1 MLRVSSTSA
10 ETPGSQGY
18 SFIPTFYINT
28 PLVSRT
34 DILVDPGGIVARVAW
49 LGSTFVPS
57 QNHPTEPRTQT
68 TKENEICGFALL
80 AWEARFFPPMLF
92 RRFINSHQP
101 GPYRTGSS
109 PWQVSV
115 CGGSLASKRYPT
127 ASTSPPGRK
136 AYVVL
141 VRLTFCLVRIPIPC
155 VVPYSRGCTIT
166 KPSTQRRLHN
176 YTKCPP

>member
-34 DILVDPGGIVARVAW
+34 DILVDPGGTVARVAW

-92 RRFINSHQP
+92 RRFINSRQQD
-101 GPYRTGSS
+101 PYRTGFS
-109 PWQVSV
+109 
-115 CGGSLASKRYPT
+115 
-127 ASTSPPGRK
+127 PGRCRF
-136 AYVVL
+136 AA
-141 VRLTFCLVRIPIPC
+141 VRLLANVIRPRR
-155 VVPYSRGCTIT
+155 PYHQGRKRMFLLG
-166 KPSTQRRLHN
+166 
-176 YTKCPP
+176 